1 MHRVSAHCKR
11 SARGGE
17 GGGITMATT
26 TAKPELLVGK
36 RLRRREDPRLITGT
50 ATYVDDM
57 KMPGMLYATIVR
69 SPHAAAKIRSMDI
82 SKAAAHPGVA
92 AVFTGKDTEKVG
104 PVPCGASL
112 PGLRVP
118 HHYILAPER
127 VYFVGHPVAVV
138 VATDRYVAKDAADLI
153 EIDWDVTHAVADPE
167 KAIAAG
173 APAVHPEWPDNKAFD
188 YHQEGGDV
196 DKAFAE
202 ADVIVK
208 QRITS
213 QRLIPT
219 AMETRGV
226 VAEWRAADRQL
237 NLYSS
242 TQIPHLMRTLVAQ
255 MLGLEENRLRVVTPE
270 VGGGFGCKLN
280 VYAEEA
286 LMGFVAMKLNK
297 PIKWIESRR
306 ENFLCT
312 IHGRGHVDYYELAA
326 KKDGTI
332 TGIKLLIIQDLG
344 AYHQL
349 LTPAIPTL
357 SVLMMP
363 GLYKTANVR
372 ADIIGAF
379 TNCVPTDAYRG
390 AGRPE
395 ATHGIERMVD
405 ILAAELKMDPAEI
418 RLKNF
423 IQKEDFPFP
432 TATGLIYDTGDYTLP
447 LKKALGMAGYEELR
461 AEQAEKRKRGE
472 LMGIGIS
479 TYGEICA
486 FGPSPATPAGG
497 WESATVK
504 IDPSGKVTVMTGASP
519 HGQGEETTFAQIAA
533 DELGVDIDDILVLHG
548 DTAIVQYG
556 IGTFGS
562 RGTAVGGTAV
572 YFALQDLK
580 AKIKKF
586 GAMLLGSDDV
596 TLSGGVVTCNKT
608 GATKTL
614 PEIAGASY
622 RAMTLP
628 ANTEPGLFATHFWEP
643 PNFTFPFGAHIVI
656 TDIDRETGE
665 ITIRRYIA
673 VDDCGNI
680 LNPLIVDGQ
689 VHGGVAQGLGQAL
702 WEQAVYDDSGQ
713 LVTGELTDYAL
724 PRAHMMPWI
733 ESDHTTTPTPVNPLG
748 VKGVGEAGTIGCSPA
763 MVNSVV
769 DALSPLGVRH
779 IDMPMTAE
787 KIWRLIEGA
796 MSQQPVARMGETI

>member
-1 MHRVSAHCKR
+1 
-11 SARGGE
+11 
-17 GGGITMATT
+17 MATT
-26 TAKPELLVGK
+26 ITTTETLVGK
-36 RLRRREDPRLITGT
+36 RVRRREDPRLITGT
-50 ATYVDDM
+50 ATYVDDIQ
-57 KMPGMLYATIVR
+57 MPGMHYAAIVR
-69 SPHAAAKIRSMDI
+69 SPYAAAKIRSIDV
-82 SKAAAHPGVA
+82 KQAASAPGVA

-118 HHYILAPER
+118 HHHILAVDR

-138 VATDRYVAKDAADLI
+138 VATDKYLARDAADLI
-153 EIDWDVTHAVADPE
+153 EIDWEVLPAVADPE
-167 KAIAAG
+167 KALESG
-173 APAVHPEWPDNKAFD
+173 APPVHPEWPDNTAFT

-202 ADVIVK
+202 ADVVVK

-226 VAEWRAADRQL
+226 VAEWRAADRYL
-237 NLYSS
+237 TLHTS
-242 TQIPHLMRTLVAQ
+242 TQIPHLVRTLVAQ

-270 VGGGFGCKLN
+270 VGGGFGSKLN

-286 LMGFVAMKLNK
+286 LMGFVAMKIGK
-297 PIKWIESRR
+297 PVKWIESRR

-312 IHGRGHVDYYELAA
+312 IHGRGHVDHYEVAA
-326 KKDGTI
+326 KRDGTI
-332 TGIKLLIIQDLG
+332 LGIKLKIIQDLG

-349 LTPAIPTL
+349 LTPVIPTL

-363 GLYKTANVR
+363 GLYRTQNIR
-372 ADIIGAF
+372 ADIVGTF
-379 TNCVPTDAYRG
+379 TNCTPTDAYRG

-405 ILAAELKMDPAEI
+405 ILADELGMDPAEI

-423 IQKEDFPFP
+423 VAKEQFPFP
-432 TATGLIYDTGDYTLP
+432 TATGLVYDSGDYALP
-447 LKKALGMAGYEELR
+447 LKKALGMVSYEELR
-461 AEQAEKRKRGE
+461 SEQQAARKKGQ
-472 LMGIGIS
+472 LMGIGIA

-486 FGPSPATPAGG
+486 IGPSPATPAGG

-504 IDPSGKVTVMTGASP
+504 IEPSGKVTVMTGSCH
-519 HGQGEETTFAQIAA
+519 HGQGEETTFAQLTA
-533 DELGVDIDDILVLHG
+533 DELGVDIDDILVIRG

-562 RGTAVGGTAV
+562 RATAIGGTAL

-580 AKIKKF
+580 DKVKKF
-586 GAMLLGSDDV
+586 GAMLLESNDV
-596 TLSGGVVTCNKT
+596 SYSSGQVVCNQTGKAKSLS
-608 GATKTL
+608 
-614 PEIAGASY
+614 EIAGATY
-622 RAMTLP
+622 RALKLP
-628 ANTEPGLFATHFWEP
+628 PNTEPGLVATHFWEP
-643 PNFTFPFGAHIVI
+643 PNFTFPFGAHIVV
-656 TDIDRETGE
+656 TEIDSETGE
-665 ITIRRYIA
+665 VKIRRYVA

-680 LNPLIVDGQ
+680 INPLIVDGQ

-702 WEQAVYDDSGQ
+702 WEQAVYDENGQ
-713 LVTGELTDYAL
+713 LITGEFMDYAV

-733 ESDHTTTPTPVNPLG
+733 ESDHTITPTPVNPLG

-763 MVNSVV
+763 VVNSVV
-769 DALSPLGVRH
+769 DALSHLGVRH
-779 IDMPMTAE
+779 IDMPLTRE
-787 KIWRLIEGA
+787 KIWKLVSA
-796 MSQQPVARMGETI
+796 AN

>member
-1 MHRVSAHCKR
+1 MSTT
-11 SARGGE
+11 
-17 GGGITMATT
+17 ITKAET
-26 TAKPELLVGK
+26 LVGK
-36 RLRRREDPRLITGT
+36 RIRRREDPRLITGT
-50 ATYVDDM
+50 ATYVEDIQ
-57 KMPGMLYATIVR
+57 MPGMHYAAIVR
-69 SPHAAAKIRSMDI
+69 SPHAAAKIRSINID
-82 SKAAAHPGVA
+82 AASEAAGVL

-118 HHYILAPER
+118 HHHILATKR

-138 VATDRYVAKDAADLI
+138 VARDRYLAQDAADLVEVDYDI
-153 EIDWDVTHAVADPE
+153 LPAVTEPE
-167 KAIAAG
+167 RALAQG
-173 APAVHPEWPDNKAFD
+173 APAVHPEWPDNIAFT
-188 YHQEGGDV
+188 YHQDGGDV
-196 DKAFAE
+196 DQAFAAAE
-202 ADVIVK
+202 VIVK

-237 NLYSS
+237 NLYTS
-242 TQIPHLMRTLVAQ
+242 TQIPHLVRTLVAG
-255 MLGLEENRLRVVTPE
+255 MLGLEENRLRVITPE
-270 VGGGFGCKLN
+270 VGGGFGSKLN

-286 LMGFVAMKLNK
+286 LMGFIAQRINK
-297 PIKWIESRR
+297 PVKWIESRR

-326 KKDGTI
+326 KRDGTI
-332 TGIKLLIIQDLG
+332 LGIKLKIIQDLG

-363 GLYKTANVR
+363 GIYNTPNIR
-372 ADIIGAF
+372 ADIVGVF

-405 ILAAELKMDPAEI
+405 ILADEVNLDPADI
-418 RLKNF
+418 RFRNF
-423 IQKEDFPFP
+423 VSKDKFPFQ
-432 TATGLIYDTGDYTLP
+432 TATGLTYDSGDYAAP
-447 LKKALGMAGYEELR
+447 LKKALDLVGYHKLR
-461 AEQAEKRKRGE
+461 REQADLRKQGKW
-472 LMGIGIS
+472 LGVGIS

-486 FGPSPATPAGG
+486 IGPSPATPAGG

-504 IDPSGKVTVMTGASP
+504 IEPSGKVTVLTGACP
-519 HGQGEETTFAQIAA
+519 HGQGEETTFAQIVA
-533 DELGVDIDDILVLHG
+533 DELGVNIDDVVVIRG

-562 RGTAVGGTAV
+562 RGTAIGGTAL

-586 GAMLLGSDDV
+586 AGMFFDAEDV
-596 TLSGGVVTCNKT
+596 TFSGGEVISNTSGQSKSLREL
-608 GATKTL
+608 A
-614 PEIAGASY
+614 AASY
-622 RAMTLP
+622 RAMKLP
-628 ANTEPGLFATHFWEP
+628 PNTEPGLLATRFWEP
-643 PNFTFPFGAHIVI
+643 PNFTFPFGAHIVV
-656 TDIDRETGE
+656 TEIDGQTGE
-665 ITIRRYIA
+665 VKIRRYVA

-680 LNPLIVDGQ
+680 INPLIVDGQ
-689 VHGGVAQGLGQAL
+689 VHGGIAQGLGQAL
-702 WEQAVYDDSGQ
+702 WEQAVYDENGQ
-713 LVTGELTDYAL
+713 LVTGELMDYAV
-724 PRAHMMPWI
+724 PKAHMMPWI
-733 ESDHTTTPTPVNPLG
+733 ENANETTPSPVNPLG

-763 MVNSVV
+763 VVNSVV

-779 IDMPMTAE
+779 IDMPLTPE
-787 KIWRLIEGA
+787 KIWKVMAGR
-796 MSQQPVARMGETI
+796 R